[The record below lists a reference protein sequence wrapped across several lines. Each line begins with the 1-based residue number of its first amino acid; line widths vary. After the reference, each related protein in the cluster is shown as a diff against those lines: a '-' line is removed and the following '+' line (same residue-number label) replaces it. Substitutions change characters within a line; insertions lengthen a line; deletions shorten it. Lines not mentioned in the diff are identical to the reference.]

1 MKIVYITPHLSTGG
15 MPEYL
20 RKKIEL
26 LHKDNE
32 IWVFEMVY
40 EKQYTSIRE
49 KIAGI
54 IGSNLIS
61 LDQNYK
67 KLFDL
72 LQKISPDIVH
82 FEETS
87 DHFLPHPLLDKIYS
101 STRTWKIFETLHD
114 SSIDHREKKYLP
126 DKMLV
131 VSLWQ
136 VKNFLPLGIPIEII
150 EHEITPGERNRELGM
165 KTLGLDPEKKHVL
178 QVGLFSNRKN
188 QRFTFSLARLMP
200 DVQFHFVGALP
211 DNYRDHWQDLVDNKP
226 PNCVIWKE
234 RSDVHNFYS
243 CMDAVIFPSEGKY
256 GDTETNPLAI
266 KEAIAWDI
274 PLFLRNI
281 PVYMNGYQESSKLK
295 WMAQDLEEN
304 SKILYSMLN
313 LINNYT
319 LIKPDFLD
327 QKLFEI
333 QFDKSDNKLTINYL
347 HDIPFDMMVCIR
359 DLDTEVPI
367 YSFDARFE
375 NKNNYWTIPLP
386 KSYYDFS
393 ENPNFS
399 GFLVDFYDP
408 GGNLLYS
415 QSYQIKFI
423 DTQKKKFRIDTY
435 EPVFVNFE
443 QFFTDK
449 IYDKFFSQ
457 IEDLDLVLDIGSSV
471 GLFTELAKD
480 KGAKK
485 IVAFEVSDRATK
497 IFNNLHGEDFRVE
510 LIKMAVWDKKET
522 IKIYEDLD
530 NSIIS
535 SAITKT
541 DKYFEIQSIDL
552 NSFFHENRIEKVSLM
567 KMDIEGSEYKAF
579 DGLSDENL
587 LKIENIILEFHD
599 NVGKVLRNK
608 ILKRLINLGMGYQ
621 IYKEDCIT
629 HSDGISDEKGVVF
642 ISTNKNLL
650 KNLSPLNFLEIYN
663 TEFNKIRMGSE
674 NDGGYILAD
683 GLEYDA
689 FISCGLANNID
700 FENDFMKKYSNIDVY
715 LFDGTVENIPET
727 TRECKWEKKNI
738 SQNKNENEENLHD
751 LIKKYKN
758 VFIKMDIEASEFFW
772 IDAMP
777 EDLLS
782 NISQIVIEFH
792 YLFSEFIF
800 FDGRE
805 TIQVEKKLEIFRKL
819 LKTHKL
825 IHLSPNNC
833 CEVSLVDG
841 VVVPNVFECTFIRR
855 DLCKNNTLNNL
866 MIPGKLDRKNH
877 QDRNFIVLN
886 HYPFV
891 TNDRYYENSSTIV
904 IIDCFVSSPRIE
916 KRLIDQ
922 IKRFKDSG
930 FDILLVSNTTISKE
944 IQDLTDYYFY
954 DKRNQLFSENY
965 SQTQGLVINDYV
977 FSSENNWVFTL
988 KNSVSGIQKHGLS
1001 VMINFHNAATFAK
1014 SLGYQNLIRIE
1025 CDDLYGKNS
1034 LDWIK
1039 KSTIELENSD
1049 QKCVVFFNN
1058 YNDDRNFEES
1068 NISFHL
1074 QIWNID
1080 FFLETMP
1087 KFSKEQDYIDF
1098 IERKFSN
1105 RNFLTVEVLFRRLL
1119 DLCHPTD
1126 LVIHD
1131 GREMEKMFPDTVWN
1145 TEASLSYFYDE
1156 SVDFFHSAYRREDDG
1171 RILFFSRNLTNNKV
1185 EVNIVVRFDS
1195 GNKETIIQDLPDY
1208 QDSWCWNL
1216 LDSNL
1221 ESWKVYYKDE
1231 LISGGSAK
1239 DLKNWV
1245 EFPKNN

>member
-20 RKKIEL
+20 RKKVEL

-32 IWVFEMVY
+32 IWVFELVY
-40 EKQYTSIRE
+40 ERQYTSIRE
-49 KIAGI
+49 KIASM

-72 LQKISPDIVH
+72 LQKISPDIIH

-87 DHFLPHPLLDKIYS
+87 DHFLPHSLLDKIYS
-101 STRTWKIFETLHD
+101 PIRTWKIFETLHD

-211 DNYRDHWQDLVDNKP
+211 DNYRDHWRDLVDNKP

-243 CMDAVIFPSEGKY
+243 CVDAVIFPSEGKY

-295 WMAQDLEEN
+295 WMTQDLKEN

-319 LIKPDFLD
+319 LIKPDFFN
-327 QKLFEI
+327 QKLFDI

-359 DLDTEVPI
+359 DLDTEIPI

-375 NKNNYWTIPLP
+375 NKNNYWAIPLP

-415 QSYQIKFI
+415 QSFGIKLV

-497 IFNNLHGEDFRVE
+497 IFNNLHGKDSRVE
-510 LIKMAVWDKKET
+510 LIKMAVWDKRET
-522 IKIYEDLD
+522 IKIYEDQN

-541 DKYFEIQSIDL
+541 DKYFETPSIDL
-552 NSFFHENRIEKVSLM
+552 DSFFHENRIEKVSLM

-599 NVGKVLRNK
+599 NVNNK
-608 ILKRLINLGMGYQ
+608 LSNITSRFEIFGYEIQ
-621 IYKEDCIT
+621 FFTEDCIT
-629 HSDGISDEKGVVF
+629 KSNPYIDQKGVVF
-642 ISTNKNLL
+642 LKKIAHFDRSQKIDTRKNTTKPIIIISCHITDTRSSQILKSSIKNLRKIGFDL
-650 KNLSPLNFLEIYN
+650 ALIGNSIVDKEILEQIDHYFYSKETPLFSEIYTGLTLVNFILYRQSEGVIYNDFTESHQRHGLPILINLFNCLNFLKSKGYQHFYRIEGDSIL
-663 TEFNKIRMGSE
+663 SE
-674 NDGGYILAD
+674 NAIPFFV
-683 GLEYDA
+683 EMWQQCIKYDKKG
-689 FISCGLANNID
+689 FV
-700 FENDFMKKYSNIDVY
+700 FENTLEKNISTHLLFSDINFFLENVKQIYTESDYIDYLQKKSGNLDFMTVEEY
-715 LFDGTVENIPET
+715 LFDNLKKQDCLIRYDGNQF
-727 TRECKWEKKNI
+727 EKN
-738 SQNKNENEENLHD
+738 
-751 LIKKYKN
+751 
-758 VFIKMDIEASEFFW
+758 F
-772 IDAMP
+772 
-777 EDLLS
+777 S
-782 NISQIVIEFH
+782 NS
-792 YLFSEFIF
+792 
-800 FDGRE
+800 DW
-805 TIQVEKKLEIFRKL
+805 
-819 LKTHKL
+819 
-825 IHLSPNNC
+825 N
-833 CEVSLVDG
+833 
-841 VVVPNVFECTFIRR
+841 
-855 DLCKNNTLNNL
+855 
-866 MIPGKLDRKNH
+866 
-877 QDRNFIVLN
+877 
-886 HYPFV
+886 
-891 TNDRYYENSSTIV
+891 
-904 IIDCFVSSPRIE
+904 
-916 KRLIDQ
+916 
-922 IKRFKDSG
+922 
-930 FDILLVSNTTISKE
+930 LLVSSHSLPLKYRGCTTRLSKNKKDGATVIFSLNYTNE
-944 IQDLTDYYFY
+944 KIIRQINIYFTDKIEKIEHHMTSGNLSDWCWDLYTE
-954 DKRNQLFSENY
+954 KIEK
-965 SQTQGLVINDYV
+965 IEV
-977 FSSENNWVFTL
+977 FQNGEFL
-988 KNSVSGIQKHGLS
+988 YEEKYED
-1001 VMINFHNAATFAK
+1001 MIN
-1014 SLGYQNLIRIE
+1014 I
-1025 CDDLYGKNS
+1025 
-1034 LDWIK
+1034 
-1039 KSTIELENSD
+1039 IEL
-1049 QKCVVFFNN
+1049 
-1058 YNDDRNFEES
+1058 
-1068 NISFHL
+1068 L
-1074 QIWNID
+1074 
-1080 FFLETMP
+1080 
-1087 KFSKEQDYIDF
+1087 
-1098 IERKFSN
+1098 
-1105 RNFLTVEVLFRRLL
+1105 
-1119 DLCHPTD
+1119 
-1126 LVIHD
+1126 
-1131 GREMEKMFPDTVWN
+1131 
-1145 TEASLSYFYDE
+1145 
-1156 SVDFFHSAYRREDDG
+1156 
-1171 RILFFSRNLTNNKV
+1171 
-1185 EVNIVVRFDS
+1185 
-1195 GNKETIIQDLPDY
+1195 
-1208 QDSWCWNL
+1208 
-1216 LDSNL
+1216 
-1221 ESWKVYYKDE
+1221 
-1231 LISGGSAK
+1231 
-1239 DLKNWV
+1239 
-1245 EFPKNN
+1245 

>member
-20 RKKIEL
+20 RKKVEL

-49 KIAGI
+49 KIAGM

-72 LQKISPDIVH
+72 LQKISPDIIH

-87 DHFLPHPLLDKIYS
+87 DYFLPHSLLDKIYS
-101 STRTWKIFETLHD
+101 PSRNWKIFETLHD

-150 EHEITPGERNRELGM
+150 EHEIIPGERNRELGM

-226 PNCVIWKE
+226 QNCVIWKE

-243 CMDAVIFPSEGKY
+243 CVDAVIFPSEGKY

-319 LIKPDFLD
+319 IIKPDFFN
-327 QKLFEI
+327 QKLFDI

-367 YSFDARFE
+367 YSFNARFE

-408 GGNLLYS
+408 GENLLYS
-415 QSYQIKFI
+415 QSYGIKFI

-457 IEDLDLVLDIGSSV
+457 IKDLDLVLDIGSSV

-497 IFNNLHGEDFRVE
+497 IFNNLHGKDSRVE

-522 IKIYEDLD
+522 IKIYEDQD

-541 DKYFEIQSIDL
+541 DKYFETPAVDL
-552 NSFFHENRIEKVSLM
+552 DSVFRGNRIEKVSLM

-621 IYKEDCIT
+621 IYQEDCDTI
-629 HSDGISDEKGVVF
+629 SDGTTDEKGVVF
-642 ISTNKNLL
+642 ISKRF
-650 KNLSPLNFLEIYN
+650 LNEDHNI
-663 TEFNKIRMGSE
+663 KSE
-674 NDGGYILAD
+674 
-683 GLEYDA
+683 
-689 FISCGLANNID
+689 S
-700 FENDFMKKYSNIDVY
+700 K
-715 LFDGTVENIPET
+715 
-727 TRECKWEKKNI
+727 
-738 SQNKNENEENLHD
+738 
-751 LIKKYKN
+751 
-758 VFIKMDIEASEFFW
+758 
-772 IDAMP
+772 
-777 EDLLS
+777 
-782 NISQIVIEFH
+782 
-792 YLFSEFIF
+792 
-800 FDGRE
+800 
-805 TIQVEKKLEIFRKL
+805 
-819 LKTHKL
+819 
-825 IHLSPNNC
+825 
-833 CEVSLVDG
+833 
-841 VVVPNVFECTFIRR
+841 
-855 DLCKNNTLNNL
+855 
-866 MIPGKLDRKNH
+866 
-877 QDRNFIVLN
+877 
-886 HYPFV
+886 
-891 TNDRYYENSSTIV
+891 STI
-904 IIDCFVSSPRIE
+904 IFIDNFVSSPETDRSLIE
-916 KRLIDQ
+916 KIK
-922 IKRFKDSG
+922 IFKRFG
-930 FDILLVSNTTISKE
+930 FDILLISKTSVSNKVQE
-944 IQDLTDYYFY
+944 NTDFYFY
-954 DKRNQLFSENY
+954 NRNIPMIDDNHKKLIETFIHNSIY
-965 SQTQGLVINDYV
+965 L
-977 FSSENNWVFTL
+977 ENNLVFTL
-988 KNSVSGIQKHGLS
+988 KNNFYETEKHKFSYL
-1001 VMINFHNAATFAK
+1001 MNFYSASSLGK
-1014 SLGYQNLIRIE
+1014 SLGYKNIVRLQSN
-1025 CDDLYGKNS
+1025 DYYGKKS
-1034 LDWIK
+1034 IKWIK
-1039 KSTIELENSD
+1039 ESCEYLESSIEKSILFFSNVVGQENYQD
-1049 QKCVVFFNN
+1049 TNFFTN
-1058 YNDDRNFEES
+1058 
-1068 NISFHL
+1068 L

-1080 FFLETMP
+1080 HFFEIFP
-1087 KFSKEQDYIDF
+1087 KIKSKEDYINFIENKFSSENFFTIDNMVCKL
-1098 IERKFSN
+1098 ISSCKY
-1105 RNFLTVEVLFRRLL
+1105 
-1119 DLCHPTD
+1119 TD
-1126 LVIHD
+1126 LIIY
-1131 GREMEKMFPDTVWN
+1131 EFSKLKEILPDSIWN
-1145 TEASLSYFYDE
+1145 IENSSEFFYDGY
-1156 SVDFFHSAYRREDDG
+1156 VDVFHDVYKKEDDEK
-1171 RILFFSRNLTNNKV
+1171 ILFFSKNLTNDII
-1185 EVNIVVRFDS
+1185 NIKIFVKFDD
-1195 GNKETIIQDLPDY
+1195 GREELIYQELPKY
-1208 QDSWCWNL
+1208 QDSWCWDL
-1216 LDSNL
+1216 LDSNV

-1231 LISGGSAK
+1231 LISEGSVK
-1239 DLKNWV
+1239 DLENWV
-1245 EFPKNN
+1245 EFPKNNN